1 MRILV
6 VLALLAFARPAA
18 ADPLAK
24 RVRVTYRLQV
34 VIADGALLAITG
46 IGAAVDSAPL
56 AYAGLT
62 GFLLA
67 TPILHAIHNKRKSSV
82 GSVLMRFSIPLVGAV
97 AGPNFVSTQ
106 CGGDPDPNCG
116 EDEKT
121 SARKIGIGV
130 GMLFVTFIDVAFLA
144 RKWEL
149 RSLQIL
155 PVATRTPWGTTV
167 GFAGSF

>member
-6 VLALLAFARPAA
+6 VLALLAIAHPAA

-24 RVRVTYRLQV
+24 RVRVTYRLEV

-46 IGAAVDSAPL
+46 LGAAVDSAPL

-82 GSVLMRFSIPLVGAV
+82 GSVLM
-97 AGPNFVSTQ
+97 
-106 CGGDPDPNCG
+106 
-116 EDEKT
+116 
-121 SARKIGIGV
+121 
-130 GMLFVTFIDVAFLA
+130 LA
-144 RKWEL
+144 A
-149 RSLQIL
+149 
-155 PVATRTPWGTTV
+155 PT
-167 GFAGSF
+167 